1 MKQFELTPRLNRIAQ
16 LVPEGARIAD
26 IGTDHAYLPV
36 YLLLQG
42 RVNSVIAAD
51 INKGPLE
58 RAKVTAKAYDC
69 TDQISFLL
77 CDGLA
82 QVKAEDADTI
92 IIAGMGGETIAAI
105 LQAAP
110 WLKYGKH
117 FLILQPM
124 SAQEELRGWLWR
136 NGFDLTQEDLVAEG
150 EKLYNIFC
158 VSYGGA
164 RPMTIGEEW
173 AGRQWADL
181 KQPLRSQYLDRL
193 VQKLE
198 RAMEGIRKGSD
209 TENSARLADLTQ
221 VHHAICQMKK
231 EWDEWQR

>member
-1 MKQFELTPRLNRIAQ
+1 MKQLELTPRLDRIAR

-36 YLLLQG
+36 FLLLQG
-42 RVNSVIAAD
+42 RIQSAIAAD

-58 RAKVTAKAYDC
+58 RARATAAAYDC
-69 TDQISFLL
+69 TEHISFLL

-82 QVKAEDADTI
+82 QVRAEDADTI

-105 LQAAP
+105 LQAAS
-110 WLKYGKH
+110 WLKQGH
-117 FLILQPM
+117 HVLILQPM

-150 EKLYNIFC
+150 DKLYIIFC

-173 AGRQWADL
+173 AGRQSADL
-181 KQPLRSQYLDRL
+181 KQPLRSRYLDRL

-198 RAMEGIRKGSD
+198 RAMEGIRKGSG
-209 TENSARLADLTQ
+209 TENSARMAELTQ